1 MDLAELYQNLVGEIK
16 VTLTGVSDAAKVL
29 LSILS
34 SDPTDN
40 SLAVSRLGNM
50 LPSSSMDT
58 LRLVLPTAVFT
69 AAQED
74 HTEHRRRAS
83 SASNPSVTL
92 MFKDFRTCPIYTPP
106 SLASDEDDFL

>member
-1 MDLAELYQNLVGEIK
+1 MDLTELYKNLVGEVQ
-16 VTLTGVSDAAKVL
+16 VTLTGISDAANVL

-34 SDPTDN
+34 QDPTDD
-40 SLAVSRLGNM
+40 SLVLSRLGNM
-50 LPSSSMDT
+50 ISSSPIDT
-58 LRLVLPTAVFT
+58 LRLVLPPTVFT

-83 SASNPSVTL
+83 TAANPSVTL

>member
-1 MDLAELYQNLVGEIK
+1 MDLAELYQNLVGEVK
-16 VTLTGVSDAAKVL
+16 VTLTGVSDAAKAL
-29 LSILS
+29 LSVLS
-34 SDPTDN
+34 HDPSDRG
-40 SLAVSRLGNM
+40 LVISRLGNM
-50 LPSSSMDT
+50 LSGSSVDS
-58 LRLVLPTAVFT
+58 LRLVLSPAAFT

-83 SASNPSVTL
+83 AASSPSVTL

>member
-1 MDLAELYQNLVGEIK
+1 MDLAELYRNLVGEVK
-16 VTLTGVSDAAKVL
+16 VTLTGVSDAAKG
-29 LSILS
+29 ILS
-34 SDPTDN
+34 VLSH
-40 SLAVSRLGNM
+40 AISRLGNM
-50 LPSSSMDT
+50 LSSSSVDS
-58 LRLVLPTAVFT
+58 LRLVLPPAVFT

-83 SASNPSVTL
+83 TAASPSVTL